1 MRIPGGSTDI
11 VIRIRIQRLD
21 PLTGTAAADDG
32 AGVSFEG
39 WMELIGAVAELLGFS
54 DRSWDRARQ
63 RPRRGPR
70 GGR

>member
-11 VIRIRIQRLD
+11 VIRIRIQRLE

-39 WMELIGAVAELLGFS
+39 WMELIGALAELLGF
-54 DRSWDRARQ
+54 
-63 RPRRGPR
+63 
-70 GGR
+70 